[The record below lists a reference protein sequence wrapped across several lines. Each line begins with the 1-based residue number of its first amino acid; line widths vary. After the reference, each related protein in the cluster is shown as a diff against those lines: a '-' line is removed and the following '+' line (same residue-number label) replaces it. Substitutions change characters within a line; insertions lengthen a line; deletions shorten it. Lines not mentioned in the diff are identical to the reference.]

1 MNIEQII
8 EQIGVALENFKFD
21 IISEEIKVAALNEA
35 NQILYPLK
43 EQGLIEDY
51 QFSVSSVGNI
61 IDVSVFIKES
71 SDREFSRWDLTI
83 TSQS

>member
-1 MNIEQII
+1 MNTEQII
-8 EQIGVALENFKFD
+8 EQIGAALENFGFSTV
-21 IISEEIKVAALNEA
+21 SEEIKVSALNEA

-43 EQGLIEDY
+43 EQGVIEDY

-71 SDREFSRWDLTI
+71 SDQKFTRWDLTI
-83 TSQS
+83 TNQS